1 MNINLMTSFI
11 HQKRSG
17 LLILKNVHALIMN
30 SYLLLKSLHLIAVI
44 SWMAGLLYL
53 PRIFVYHVENLKNQN
68 TSSVFKTMER
78 KLYFY
83 IMMPAMVLTWIFGL
97 ILINILGFEVL
108 STFWIKLKLLLV
120 VLLTA
125 YHFYLAR
132 LLDDFKSDQNI
143 KSSKFFR
150 IINEVPTILL
160 ILIVFIVVF
169 KPI

>member
-1 MNINLMTSFI
+1 
-11 HQKRSG
+11 
-17 LLILKNVHALIMN
+17 MN

-44 SWMAGLLYL
+44 SWMVGLLYL
-53 PRIFVYHVENLKNQN
+53 PRIFVYHVENLKDKN
-68 TSSVFKTMER
+68 TSSIFKTMER

-83 IMMPAMVLTWIFGL
+83 IMTPAMILTWLFGL
-97 ILINILGFEVL
+97 ILISSLGFEVL
-108 STFWIKLKLLLV
+108 SAIWIKLKLLLV
-120 VLLTA
+120 ILLTL
-125 YHFYLAR
+125 YHFYLSKF
-132 LLDDFKSDQNI
+132 LNDFKFDQNT

>member
-1 MNINLMTSFI
+1 
-11 HQKRSG
+11 
-17 LLILKNVHALIMN
+17 MN
-30 SYLLLKSLHLIAVI
+30 SYLLFKSLHLIAVI

-53 PRIFVYHVENLKNQN
+53 PRIFVYHVENLKDKS
-68 TSSVFKTMER
+68 TSSVFKIMER

-83 IMMPAMVLTWIFGL
+83 IMMPAMILSWLFGL
-97 ILINILGFEVL
+97 ILISSLGFEVL
-108 STFWIKLKLLLV
+108 STTWIKLKLLLV
-120 VLLTA
+120 ILLTL
-125 YHFYLAR
+125 YHFYLSK
-132 LLDDFKSDQNI
+132 LLDDFRLDQNT

>member
-1 MNINLMTSFI
+1 
-11 HQKRSG
+11 
-17 LLILKNVHALIMN
+17 MN
-30 SYLLLKSLHLIAVI
+30 SYLLFKSLHLIVVI

-53 PRIFVYHVENLKNQN
+53 PRIFVYHVENLKDKN
-68 TSSVFKTMER
+68 TSLIFKTMER

-83 IMMPAMVLTWIFGL
+83 IMTPAMILTWVFGL
-97 ILINILGFEVL
+97 ILISSLGLEVL
-108 STFWIKLKLLLV
+108 YVTWIKLKLLLV
-120 VLLTA
+120 ILLTL
-125 YHFYLAR
+125 YHFYLSK
-132 LLDDFKSDQNI
+132 LLSDFNLDQNT

>member
-1 MNINLMTSFI
+1 
-11 HQKRSG
+11 
-17 LLILKNVHALIMN
+17 MN
-30 SYLLLKSLHLIAVI
+30 SYLLFKSLHLISVI

-53 PRIFVYHVENLKNQN
+53 PRIFVYHVENLKDKN
-68 TSSVFKTMER
+68 TSLIFKTMER

-83 IMMPAMVLTWIFGL
+83 IMTPAMILAWLFGL
-97 ILINILGFEVL
+97 ILIFSLGFEVFFTL
-108 STFWIKLKLLLV
+108 WIKLKLLLV
-120 VLLTA
+120 ILLTL
-125 YHFYLAR
+125 YHFYLAK
-132 LLDDFKSDQNI
+132 LLDDFKVDQNT